1 MIKMDRLD
9 FHTHRE
15 ALPGETVVCNRMF
28 PFVFPETEEGQ
39 GGGVTYS
46 SVGLHPWYVPDDW
59 EAAMASV
66 ASAARRPRVV
76 ALGECGLDRVC
87 GVPMELQM
95 TVFEAHV
102 RLSERLA
109 MPVVVHCVRA
119 LDLLLEVR
127 RRMRPVQPW
136 VWHGFRG
143 GVRQMEQVLRSGM
156 QVSFGIR
163 YAPQALAACP
173 ADAFFLET
181 DDADAPLL
189 AQVYRQAAAVRGV
202 SPEELLRV
210 QVANFRRFCKANEP

>member
-1 MIKMDRLD
+1 MDMLD

-15 ALPGETVVCNRMF
+15 ALPGETVVCNRMY
-28 PFVFPETEEGQ
+28 PFVFPETGEGQ
-39 GGGVTYS
+39 GRGVTYS
-46 SVGLHPWYVPDDW
+46 SVGLHPWYISDDW
-59 EAAMASV
+59 EAEMASV
-66 ASAARRPRVV
+66 ASVARRPQVV
-76 ALGECGLDRVC
+76 AVGECGFDRVC
-87 GVPMELQM
+87 KVPIELQKA
-95 TVFEAHV
+95 VFEAHV

-109 MPVVVHCVRA
+109 MPIVLHCVHA

-156 QVSFGIR
+156 QVSFGTR
-163 YAPQALAACP
+163 YSPQALAACP

-181 DDADAPLL
+181 DDADASLL
-189 AQVYRQAAAVRGV
+189 AQVYRQAAAVRGM

-210 QVANFRRFCKANEP
+210 QAANFRRFCKENEP